1 MLDKQNGE
9 EGMMDEIKVGISDY
23 KVARMPQ
30 TLMTIGLGSCVGIAI
45 YDPKTKIGGLSHI
58 MLPDSSSFKDAT
70 KIEKFADLAI
80 PQMVSEIRKE
90 TKNQNLIAK
99 IAGGASMFQTAN
111 DSYIGSI
118 GERNVAAVEQ
128 SLKLLNIPLLGTHTG
143 GNMGRTMIVDL
154 STFTVKVR
162 MVSREIIVL

>member
-1 MLDKQNGE
+1 MNE
-9 EGMMDEIKVGISDY
+9 VKVGISDY
-23 KVARMPQ
+23 KVGRMPQ

-58 MLPDSSSFKDAT
+58 MLPDSRSFKNAN
-70 KIEKFADLAI
+70 KVEKFADLAI

-90 TKNQNLIAK
+90 TKNQKLIAK

-111 DSYIGSI
+111 DSYIGTI
-118 GERNVAAVEQ
+118 GERNVVAVER
-128 SLKLLNIPLLGTHTG
+128 SLKLLGIPLLGNHTG

-154 STFTVKVR
+154 TTFAVTVR